1 MFFILNDLQCFRTN
15 QAACLFYLVSLI
27 SPVVFVVFP
36 KREFGQFII
45 WVDNYFR
52 TKYFCCL
59 LFALML
65 TYVLSVSKCQ
75 DNIENIDST
84 THQISDGLLKMM
96 LIFFRWQ
103 RLGNNWF
110 NIHLQTFQHFSG
122 NCYHYV
128 TAITSFKLH
137 NHYLWR

>member
-1 MFFILNDLQCFRTN
+1 MFFILNDLQCFRTK

-52 TKYFCCL
+52 TKYFWCL

-103 RLGNNWF
+103 RLGNN
-110 NIHLQTFQHFSG
+110 
-122 NCYHYV
+122 
-128 TAITSFKLH
+128 
-137 NHYLWR
+137 